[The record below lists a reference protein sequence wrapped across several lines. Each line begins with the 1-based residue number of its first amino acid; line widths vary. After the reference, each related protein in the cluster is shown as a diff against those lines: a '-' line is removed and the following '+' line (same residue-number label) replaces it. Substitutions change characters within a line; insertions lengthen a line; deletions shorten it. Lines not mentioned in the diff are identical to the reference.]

1 LADKLLERILAVE
14 TLEKIFR
21 INLFLSKASINAAE
35 PDLKVITIYQSATKE
50 LLKYMEI
57 VLVKLH
63 DKYGVLDMHER
74 FSCMRRISDVFT
86 LLDDLHLQLRFIH
99 GEWTAPETY
108 TFVKDLFKS
117 IIKKKEYVSIV
128 LSDSYMFE
136 EVDLS
141 RYLEYKLNY
150 YNIPA
155 TFEEI
160 RPTLFLPK
168 IEYSNPLNWSI
179 LVHEMGHCITQPLE
193 DIFKD
198 IEERNI
204 HTTVEGIK
212 MLKSWTEEVWCDLVA
227 SKLLGP
233 SYIASYITFSLLL
246 ASSGNIE
253 KSSSTHPAHRF
264 RISIMKTF
272 LEKTGMN
279 LQLQSDITEINN
291 ITEFFDNLFEERCSF
306 AREQENL
313 QLLPRSQFPIDYQK
327 FRDFLIEKIDTLTHK
342 DIPYLELNN
351 EKIRTLTKRL
361 SEGILIGSCRENQTN
376 KDLLKKV
383 EELDKIM
390 KSYKNTQR
398 KDDNSLFNQ
407 LVEGVKEKPNH
418 IGEIINTGWKYK
430 CEQFYPLMM
439 QLLFIEDNDI
449 NYCYEIF
456 QTEITSLDDKLK
468 KSIEISYIHNLFSE
482 A

>member
-1 LADKLLERILAVE
+1 MADKLLEKILALE

-21 INLFLSKASINAAE
+21 IQLFLSKASINATD
-35 PDLKVITIYQSATKE
+35 PDLKVINIYQSATNE
-50 LLKYMEI
+50 LLKCMEV
-57 VLVKLH
+57 VLKKLH
-63 DKYGVLDMHER
+63 DKYGVLNEYEE
-74 FSCMRRISDVFT
+74 FSCMRRISDVFNSI
-86 LLDDLHLQLRFIH
+86 DDLHTQLRFIY

-117 IIKKKEYVSIV
+117 IIKKKEDVSIV

-141 RYLEYKLNY
+141 RYLEYRLNY

-198 IEERNI
+198 IEKRNI

-212 MLKSWTEEVWCDLVA
+212 MLKSWTEEVWCDLIA

-253 KSSSTHPAHRF
+253 ESSPTHPSDRF

-272 LEKTGMN
+272 LEKTNVN

-291 ITEFFDNLFEERCSF
+291 VTDFFDDLFEERCSF
-306 AREQENL
+306 DRENYKKEL
-313 QLLPRSQFPIDYQK
+313 SPRSRFPINYQK
-327 FRDFLIEKIDTLTHK
+327 FRDFLIEEIDTLTHK
-342 DIPYLELNN
+342 DIPSLKLNN
-351 EKIRTLTKRL
+351 EKIRVLTKRL
-361 SEGILIGSCRENQTN
+361 SEGVLIGSCRENQN
-376 KDLLKKV
+376 DKALLEKI
-383 EELDKIM
+383 ENLDKIM
-390 KSYKNTQR
+390 KSSMVETREDINDLLK
-398 KDDNSLFNQ
+398 Q
-407 LVEGVKEKPNH
+407 LLEGVKEKPNH
-418 IGEIINTGWKYK
+418 IGEIINAGWQYK
-430 CEQFYPLMM
+430 CEQLYPKMM
-439 QLLFIEDNDI
+439 KLYFIENNDI
-449 NYCYEIF
+449 NNCYEVF
-456 QTEITSLDDKLK
+456 QNEMTLLDDKLK

-482 A
+482 V